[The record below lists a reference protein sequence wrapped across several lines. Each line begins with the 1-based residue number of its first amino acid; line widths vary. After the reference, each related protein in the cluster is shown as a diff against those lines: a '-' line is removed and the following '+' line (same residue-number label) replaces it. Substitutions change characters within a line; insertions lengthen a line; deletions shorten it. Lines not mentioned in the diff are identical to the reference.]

1 MNVRFLAS
9 ATGLSDVLRSSPAI
23 ALGIALIALGLL
35 FNVEVAAAVSTW
47 TVSTA
52 YNHCFLV
59 IPIVLYLIWDRR
71 EALRDAVANPFPLA
85 ALAALPLAF
94 AWLVAERLGI
104 MEGRQL
110 VALTFAELLFF
121 TMLGPRLWWRL
132 AGPLLYLYF
141 LVPFGAFLT
150 PKLQDI
156 TTVFVTHGLRILH
169 IPAYITGYTIEI
181 PEGTFLIAEACAGL
195 RFLIA
200 AVAFGCLYA
209 LTMYR
214 SPVRRAIFIG
224 ISIVVP
230 IIANGFRALGII
242 LLGHVLGSAQA
253 AETDHVLYG
262 WVFFSAVILILIVL
276 GLRFREDT
284 MTALPVR
291 SPHQIRGSYFREHLR
306 PSVFGAAGLI
316 GLAAIG
322 PAIASELD
330 RGAAPDMLS
339 QLPVLTPVGNCRL
352 QAAPLTVG
360 LDTPGRMI
368 VQRFDCGQGPVV
380 LSIEVFSPRSIAS
393 RFIGEQRRL
402 TEVVGAD
409 DIRSIA
415 ISVPGSPPGAWRLVE
430 RQDPNRV
437 AATSLWIDG
446 RPAELGL
453 VARARQAWHSIVGS
467 RFSPVLV
474 VVTPAYDKPDVSLAA
489 LEGGARSVAD
499 FLQSQPEIATLI
511 TRLSEPAQVKD

>member
-1 MNVRFLAS
+1 MA
-9 ATGLSDVLRSSPAI
+9 
-23 ALGIALIALGLL
+23 
-35 FNVEVAAAVSTW
+35 
-47 TVSTA
+47 
-52 YNHCFLV
+52 
-59 IPIVLYLIWDRR
+59 
-71 EALRDAVANPFPLA
+71 
-85 ALAALPLAF
+85 
-94 AWLVAERLGI
+94 
-104 MEGRQL
+104 M
-110 VALTFAELLFF
+110 TFAELLFF

-284 MTALPVR
+284 MTAR
-291 SPHQIRGSYFREHLR
+291 KCGSSTTGR
-306 PSVFGAAGLI
+306 PSNPLI
-316 GLAAIG
+316 YLRRSTEADDRIPSSPNTSPSNQYSRLRVSSVIDEITSAISSM
-322 PAIASELD
+322 A
-330 RGAAPDMLS
+330 
-339 QLPVLTPVGNCRL
+339 
-352 QAAPLTVG
+352 
-360 LDTPGRMI
+360 
-368 VQRFDCGQGPVV
+368 
-380 LSIEVFSPRSIAS
+380 SPRS
-393 RFIGEQRRL
+393 
-402 TEVVGAD
+402 
-409 DIRSIA
+409 
-415 ISVPGSPPGAWRLVE
+415 
-430 RQDPNRV
+430 NR
-437 AATSLWIDG
+437 
-446 RPAELGL
+446 
-453 VARARQAWHSIVGS
+453 
-467 RFSPVLV
+467 
-474 VVTPAYDKPDVSLAA
+474 
-489 LEGGARSVAD
+489 
-499 FLQSQPEIATLI
+499 
-511 TRLSEPAQVKD
+511 